1 MSVIE
6 ALAQARRERLER
18 IAARAV
24 SQSGETMRTPPG
36 ARVGSYAAT
45 VERRYVCD
53 AAYERAWAA
62 ELMGRADHLAEPA
75 SPPRL
80 VEVLH
85 ATAAH
90 YDIPINEILSAR
102 RDLRIT
108 LARHVGMYLARELTL
123 KSFPEIG
130 RAFGGRDHTTVLH
143 GVRRIERKLPF
154 DGELAADIAHLR
166 LAVEGLQGNRRGF

>member
-24 SQSGETMRTPPG
+24 RQLPGESERTPPDV
-36 ARVGSYAAT
+36 RPGSHAAT
-45 VERRYVCD
+45 VKRRYVCD

-62 ELMGRADHLAEPA
+62 EMMGRIDHFAAPA
-75 SPPRL
+75 RPPRL
-80 VEVLH
+80 VDILH
-85 ATAAH
+85 ATAAR
-90 YDIPINEILSAR
+90 YDIPVNEILSGR
-102 RDLRIT
+102 RDHRIT

-130 RAFGGRDHTTVLH
+130 RAFGGRDHSTVLH
-143 GVRRIERKLPF
+143 GVRRIEGKLPF

-166 LAVEGLQGNRRGF
+166 FAVDGLQGN